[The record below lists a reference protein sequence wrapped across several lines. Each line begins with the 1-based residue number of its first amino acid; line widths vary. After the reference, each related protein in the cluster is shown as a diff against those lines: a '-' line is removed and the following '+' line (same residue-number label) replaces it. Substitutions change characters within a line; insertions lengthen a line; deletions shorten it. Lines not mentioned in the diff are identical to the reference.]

1 VNILEM
7 TILSRKLRLLAALCC
22 GLALVFS
29 ASAQEDDW
37 IGLQEAVP
45 GGGTIEFE
53 FPEEWGKKPSVDA
66 LERVTSI
73 QFGPYGP
80 KKKPVF
86 LVRVEAVTAE
96 VVIHEEALKMVAE
109 AAVAEH
115 KLTAAET
122 TIPVNDL
129 HGPSVSGHYFSIT
142 DRESKRGEFDYLTL
156 AILGSG
162 HLAIR
167 VYFFSSDGA
176 PDFGAD
182 AMQMMQSINYT
193 APPPEPEAEK
203 K

>member
-7 TILSRKLRLLAALCC
+7 TILSRKISLLAALCYA
-22 GLALVFS
+22 LALLHTADVK
-29 ASAQEDDW
+29 ADDW
-37 IGLQEAVP
+37 IEIKEAVP
-45 GGGTIEFE
+45 GGGTIELE
-53 FPEEWGKKPSVDA
+53 FPEVWGKKPSVDT

-86 LVRVEAVTAE
+86 LVRIEAVAAE
-96 VVIHEEALKMVAE
+96 VVIQEEALKMVAE
-109 AAVAEH
+109 AAVAEQM
-115 KLTAAET
+115 LTAAEA
-122 TIPVNDL
+122 TIPINDL
-129 HGPSVSGHYFSIT
+129 RGPSVSGHYFSIT

-182 AMQMMQSINYT
+182 AVQMMRSIKYT
-193 APPPEPEAEK
+193 APPPEEK
-203 K
+203 EE